1 MNTINES
8 DLQKIIDLSVNV
20 GAIYL
25 QWAGLSDELTTKQI
39 RENFVCGDELSKI
52 LDSYDTAGDKKL
64 ERKRLVVLTH
74 GYLREHISQNHANL
88 YRIGFSIVQQTVGL
102 AARQTSGETEDSGK
116 PVSEMLP
123 EHMKNLKERMAGLL
137 SPDMITTV
145 LDHIT
150 HAIEDKGLN
159 LDIGDLLAEVFS
171 KVVFSGGKRA
181 VTVTI
186 GEDSKTFQTFTEMV
200 GALLNY
206 SVERF
211 TKRCKSLDDF
221 NDKEEFKNVIENITH
236 EFLSKNRDLLTMH
249 TSDFVEELQQG
260 GKVDTQTS
268 TPSLEEL
275 VFGAVGG
282 MAEGFWLTHKKHHDS
297 QN

>member
-25 QWAGLSDELTTKQI
+25 QWAGLSEELTTKQI
-39 RENFVCGDELSKI
+39 RENFVCGEELSKI

-64 ERKRLVVLTH
+64 ERKRLVVLAH
-74 GYLREHISQNHANL
+74 GYLREQISQNHADL

-102 AARQTSGETEDSGK
+102 AARQSSGEAEDSGK
-116 PVSEMLP
+116 PVSELLP
-123 EHMKNLKERMAGLL
+123 EHMKNLKERMKGLL
-137 SPDMITTV
+137 SPDLIKTV
-145 LDHIT
+145 IDHIT

-171 KVVFSGGKRA
+171 QVVFSGEKRA

-221 NDKEEFKNVIENITH
+221 NDKEAFRKVIEEITN
-236 EFLSKNRDLLTMH
+236 EFLMKNRDVLTMH
-249 TSDFVEELQQG
+249 KSDFVEELHQV
-260 GKVDTQTS
+260 GKVDTQPS
-268 TPSLEEL
+268 APSLEEL
-275 VFGAVGG
+275 LFGAVGG
-282 MAEGFWLTHKKHHDS
+282 MAEGFWLSHKKHHDS

>member
-123 EHMKNLKERMAGLL
+123 EHMKNLKERMPRLL

-186 GEDSKTFQTFTEMV
+186 G
-200 GALLNY
+200 
-206 SVERF
+206 
-211 TKRCKSLDDF
+211 
-221 NDKEEFKNVIENITH
+221 
-236 EFLSKNRDLLTMH
+236 
-249 TSDFVEELQQG
+249 
-260 GKVDTQTS
+260 
-268 TPSLEEL
+268 
-275 VFGAVGG
+275 
-282 MAEGFWLTHKKHHDS
+282 
-297 QN
+297 